1 MAGEVFTSEAKS
13 KVAQEKTRDEEGHF
27 IENIK
32 KSAKETLS
40 HLEKNVDYNKKQ
52 DDLLNVHV
60 GNPLKRVTDL
70 LEDIKRQKAFAFTL
84 KGSLGLAG
92 VAIALSVF
100 GIFGGSKMLCDKGTQ
115 TEVGIIR
122 ILNVQEAEDSNVPI
136 LGFIIDSIKETL
148 GTQTLHN
155 RVILQPGSGSTI
167 NLPHSGKLSVQG
179 FKDREVFVTGKFDE
193 CSRVLKPENIEA
205 INKLI

>member
-13 KVAQEKTRDEEGHF
+13 KVAQEKPRDEEGHF

-148 GTQTLHN
+148 GTQTLH
-155 RVILQPGSGSTI
+155 
-167 NLPHSGKLSVQG
+167 
-179 FKDREVFVTGKFDE
+179 
-193 CSRVLKPENIEA
+193 
-205 INKLI
+205 